1 MPKES
6 DFKTLTIEETLAKL
20 STSTEGLSETEA
32 EKRISE
38 YGKNEVSEK
47 RESPVLRFLKKF
59 WAPVP
64 WMLEVA
70 VVLTFVLGKFLDM
83 YIILFLLVF
92 NGVIGFTQEKRAEN
106 AVELLKQRLNVKARV
121 RRDKAWKIVEASAL
135 VPGDIIHVRSGDI
148 IPADLKLMDGRILV
162 DQSAL
167 TGESVAVDFGKNDL
181 AYSGSIVK
189 SGESTGV
196 ITATGSKTFFG
207 KTTELVKTAKSES
220 HLEKLILS
228 IVKYLIVIDAALVV
242 ILVVYSLLTGVSY
255 SSVIP
260 FALIVLIVSIPV
272 ALPATFTIAM
282 ALGARE
288 LSKNGILVTRLVSA
302 EDVAS
307 MDILNLDKT
316 GTITEN
322 KLTAGIPIPYRT
334 FKDSDVLKYAY
345 LASSESSQDPIDL
358 AVIDAFNRAKLTLPE
373 FTVKEFVP
381 FDPKTK
387 RTEATVE
394 MEGKIIRVMKGA
406 PQIIASFASF
416 DNVDAYNREIE
427 KLSKHGFRVIAIGLV
442 GDGTKCDLVGLLP
455 LYDPPRKDSKEFIQ
469 EIKDL
474 NVIPKMVT
482 GDNTAIANEIGQE
495 VGIGGRVCSIE
506 DLKNESDDSK
516 VSKIVDTDVFA
527 EVFPE
532 DKILIVR
539 ELQKGGHYVGMTGDG
554 VNDAPALKQAEVG
567 IAVSNATDVAKAS
580 ASMVL
585 THEGLSDIVNA
596 IKVGR
601 RIFQRMLTY
610 TINKIIKTIQVAIFL
625 TISFFIVHFFV
636 TTPFDIVLLL
646 FANDFVT
653 MSIATDNAR
662 YSLHPEKWSARALVR
677 SSVILSIPVLVESF
691 FTLWLALYLRMTTL
705 EIHTFIFDMLVFSG
719 QLTVYVVRER
729 GRIWS
734 SRPSNFLMIASIL
747 DIIGISLLSIF
758 GVLVTP
764 IPYMYVL
771 YALGITVAFAL
782 ILDQVKISLRHNFR
796 E

>member
-1 MPKES
+1 MAEDS
-6 DFKTLTIEETLAKL
+6 DFKKLTIEETLAKL
-20 STSTEGLSETEA
+20 STSVNGLSETEVS
-32 EKRISE
+32 KRITE

-47 RESPVLRFLKKF
+47 KENSIIKFLKKF

-70 VVLTFVLGKFLDM
+70 VILTYILHKFLDM

-92 NGVIGFTQEKRAEN
+92 NGIIGFTQEKRAEN

-121 RRDKAWKIVEASAL
+121 RRDGAWKIVEASGL
-135 VPGDIIHVRSGDI
+135 VPGDVIHVRSGDI
-148 IPADLKLMDGRILV
+148 IPADLKLIEGRILV

-167 TGESVAVDFGKNDL
+167 TGESVAVDYGKNDL
-181 AYSGSIVK
+181 AFSGSIVK
-189 SGESTGV
+189 NGESSGIV
-196 ITATGSKTFFG
+196 TATGSKTFFG
-207 KTTELVKTAKSES
+207 KTTELVETAKSES
-220 HLEKLILS
+220 HLEKLILN
-228 IVKYLIVIDAALVV
+228 IVKYLIAIDVVLVI
-242 ILVVYSLLTGVSY
+242 ILVIFSLLTGVSY

-322 KLTAGIPIPYRT
+322 KLTAGIPIPYGT
-334 FKDSDVLKYAY
+334 FKDSDVLKYAF

-358 AVIDAFNRAKLTLPE
+358 AVIDAFKNANLTLPE
-373 FTVKEFVP
+373 YTVDEFVP

-387 RTEATVE
+387 RTEATIRID
-394 MEGKIIRVMKGA
+394 GKTIKVMKGA
-406 PQIIASFASF
+406 PQIIASIATF
-416 DNVDAYNREIE
+416 DKVEAYHREIA

-442 GDGTKCDLVGLLP
+442 ADGTKCDLVGLLP
-455 LYDPPRKDSKEFIQ
+455 LYDPPRKDSKQFIQ
-469 EIKDL
+469 EIKNL

-482 GDNTAIANEIGQE
+482 GDNAAIANEIGQE

-506 DLKNESDDSK
+506 DLKNSTDDEK
-516 VSKIVDTDVFA
+516 VAKIVSTDVFA

-532 DKILIVR
+532 DKIFIVR
-539 ELQKGGHYVGMTGDG
+539 ELQKGKHYVGMTGDG

-625 TISFFIVHFFV
+625 TISFFIVRFFV

-662 YSLHPEKWSARALVR
+662 YSMHPEKWSARTLVR
-677 SSVILSIPVLVESF
+677 SSIILSVTVLFESF
-691 FTLWLALYLRMTTL
+691 FTLWFALYLGMTQL
-705 EIHTFIFDMLVFSG
+705 EIHTFVFDMLVFSG

-747 DIIGISLLSIF
+747 DIIGISLLSVF
-758 GVLVTP
+758 GILVTP
-764 IPYMYVL
+764 LPYMYVL
-771 YALGITVAFAL
+771 YALGITVGFAL